1 MLKKTLLLLS
11 PLVLAGCS
19 LVGDRSSYEEPS
31 YEVVD
36 RMGGQVEV
44 RRYGPRLVADV
55 TMTAAESDQSGN
67 SAFRVLFR
75 YISGENKARG
85 KVSMTVP
92 VEVSGGQ
99 GGAERGETVSMTVP
113 VEHSGVGDATR
124 MRFFFPNSYTMATAP
139 EPLDPHITIAEV
151 PGQTV
156 MVRRYSGFNGQAAK
170 AAETAV
176 LDAVLAKS
184 AYVPVGP
191 PVFLSYDPPWTL
203 PPFRRH
209 EVAREIVPR

>member
-1 MLKKTLLLLS
+1 MLKKALLLLS

-19 LVGDRSSYEEPS
+19 LVGDRSSYEEPP
-31 YEVVD
+31 YQVVE

-92 VEVSGGQ
+92 VEQ
-99 GGAERGETVSMTVP
+99 GAA
-113 VEHSGVGDATR
+113 GDAMR

-139 EPLDPHITIAEV
+139 EPLDPRIAIAEV

-170 AAETAV
+170 AEETAA

-184 AYVPVGP
+184 AYAPVGP

-209 EVAREIVPR
+209 EVAREVVAR